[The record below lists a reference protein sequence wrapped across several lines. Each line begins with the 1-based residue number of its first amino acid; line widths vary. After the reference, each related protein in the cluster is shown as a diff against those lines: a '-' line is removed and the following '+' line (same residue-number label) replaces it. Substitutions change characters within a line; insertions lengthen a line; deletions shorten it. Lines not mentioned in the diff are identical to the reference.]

1 MRRTRPFRRFTVAE
15 RPSSPWHWQ
24 YSSPDAARP
33 KTPTAQP
40 EPAGGNSTGAGCR
53 HNRWSGRAGSPT
65 GGALGYA
72 PTTAASPAPAEDAAI
87 EAPLE
92 TPEAEP
98 DVRPTAGHNTGP
110 TDEPTD
116 QPGLPDDPEVL
127 MAAIAALSPEEQ
139 ACLPAEVREG
149 YVSLGLDTIVG
160 THHARILREVADCV
174 DDAGITRLMIIPGI
188 KEEIQLSGEESDCMT
203 AGNSGR
209 MLRKVLETNGEYPV
223 FTDALAMAAA
233 GTFINTQDCLGE
245 ERTSQ
250 MSVSPELVGMIRCL
264 VRDAQEAEGL
274 TARIVDGDPEVL
286 AMLEEKGQECA
297 GQFPSPHHPDQPECG
312 RGGAEPGVRC
322 EVP

>member
-1 MRRTRPFRRFTVAE
+1 MRRTRPVRRCTANAIVTLALAILIIGCSQAE
-15 RPSSPWHWQ
+15 
-24 YSSPDAARP
+24 
-33 KTPTAQP
+33 TPTAQP
-40 EPAGGNSTGAGCR
+40 EPAGATVPVAGTTAGASTPAVQ
-53 HNRWSGRAGSPT
+53 PEEPPD
-65 GGALGYA
+65 A
-72 PTTAASPAPAEDAAI
+72 PTTAAAAAI